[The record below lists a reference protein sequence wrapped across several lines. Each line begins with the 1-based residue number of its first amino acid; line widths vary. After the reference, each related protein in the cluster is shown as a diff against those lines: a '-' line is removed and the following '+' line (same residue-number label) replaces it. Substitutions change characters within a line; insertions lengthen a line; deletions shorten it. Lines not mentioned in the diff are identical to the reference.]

1 MKAFLQILW
10 MDRSFCQFSKNI
22 FQAGDA
28 QFMFLAESHIVGL
41 EKDNEWTNGRQ
52 S

>member
-1 MKAFLQILW
+1 MLGLQVKGQEHEYL
-10 MDRSFCQFSKNI
+10 RSFCQFSKNI

-41 EKDNEWTNGRQ
+41 EKENE
-52 S
+52 